1 MTAKEQAQAVSER
14 TNGTNEGFV
23 FWDTT
28 MRIKVKVIDSRKSF
42 GRDDVLITP
51 IAGDGMKWIDLN
63 SLQAE

>member
-14 TNGTNEGFV
+14 TKGTNEGFINFDGLKV
-23 FWDTT
+23 
-28 MRIKVKVIDSRKSF
+28 KVKVIDSRKSF

-51 IAGDGMKWIDLN
+51 IAGSGEKWIDLN